1 MNPLFYEK
9 NWKETHLYLSL
20 FPSSSPPPK
29 KNMGYTHMHTNKYF
43 LNGRFADL

>member
-20 FPSSSPPPK
+20 FPSLSPPK